1 MTTTD
6 LSARQNAYYQLIAAA
21 SRRLVDGFEFDRA
34 IKYGLDLKF
43 GWIGIELQ
51 QAEQAGRDINF
62 DLLVGR
68 AKEMIRDLMA
78 TAIRH
83 AVKNIEHPNFT
94 VAYTSTGGFDVI
106 VRRDGIVHLFFSPV
120 NYDSYDTGDLAELHA
135 AHDLYE
141 IAAAAAAA
149 RGAVQ
154 PQQQYLQAVGRRLQQ
169 LNS

>member
-21 SRRLVDGFEFDRA
+21 SRRILDGFDFDRA
-34 IKYGLDLKF
+34 IKYGLALKF

-51 QAEQAGRDINF
+51 QAKQAGRDINF
-62 DLLVGR
+62 DLLVVR
-68 AKEMIRDLMA
+68 AREMIRDLMA

-83 AVKNIEHPNFT
+83 AVKNIERPDFA
-94 VAYTSTGGFDVI
+94 VAYTSTGGFNVI

-120 NYDSYDTGDLAELHA
+120 DYDSYDMGNLDELYA
-135 AHDLYE
+135 AHDLHE
-141 IAAAAAAA
+141 SEAAA